1 MIRVLSVAA
10 AGLVLSIGAG
20 QVQAQDVASACRP
33 DTKLSRLAELPEA
46 SGLAISRRSDGHLW
60 THNDSGPPM
69 VFALDRK
76 GAIVGKVRISG
87 VKVDDWEAIAVG
99 PCPGGSCLY
108 IGDIGDNDARR
119 KVVTVYR
126 VPEPAPSATTAAA
139 DAVYHF
145 TYPDRAHDAE
155 ALLVTSTGTIYIV
168 TKGDTGPVALYR
180 APAELRAGGTTR
192 LERVGSARAAGG
204 NKENSRITDGT
215 VSTDGQWVA
224 LRSRGDVA
232 FYRADEFF
240 KGAWREAR
248 RVNLAPAGEPQ
259 GEGIALDSKQTVY
272 LAGEGGGKKQ
282 PGTFVHFE
290 CVRRQ

>member
-10 AGLVLSIGAG
+10 AGLAFSIVAG
-20 QVQAQDVASACRP
+20 QVQAQDVAGACRP
-33 DTKLSRLAELPEA
+33 NARLSRLAELPEA
-46 SGLAISRRSDGHLW
+46 SGLALSRRSDGHLW
-60 THNDSGPPM
+60 THNDSGQPM
-69 VFALDRK
+69 VFALDKK

-99 PCPGGSCLY
+99 PCSGGSCLY

-119 KVVTVYR
+119 KGVTVYR
-126 VPEPAPSATTAAA
+126 VPEPAPTASTAAA

-145 TYPDRAHDAE
+145 TYPDGAHDAE
-155 ALLVTSTGTIYIV
+155 ALLVSSTGAIYIV

-180 APAELRAGGTTR
+180 APGELRAGSTVK
-192 LERVGSARAAGG
+192 LERVGAARAANG
-204 NKENSRITDGT
+204 KKATSRITDGT

-224 LRSRGDVA
+224 LRSLEEVA

-259 GEGIALDSKQTVY
+259 GEGIALDAKQTVY

-290 CVRRQ
+290 CARPQ